1 MDKVKVLLMICWI
14 KPILFDKMLAT
25 ESLQHSKDDQNG
37 TGEVKKGNVRAL
49 EFGCKISAF

>member
-1 MDKVKVLLMICWI
+1 MICWI